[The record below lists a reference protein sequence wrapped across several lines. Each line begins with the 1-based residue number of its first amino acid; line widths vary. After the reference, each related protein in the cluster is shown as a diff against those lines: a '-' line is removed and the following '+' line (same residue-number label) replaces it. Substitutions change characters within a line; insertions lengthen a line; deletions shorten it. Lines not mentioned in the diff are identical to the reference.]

1 MVPSTS
7 IDWIFFDCFNTLID
21 DFDTSGFEVG
31 LAPMYQV
38 LVTAG
43 LYQNIEDVR
52 ADYHRWRL
60 EYIAGKSHEQTL
72 QERFRNLLATYRPRA
87 ETAVVDQVLTDME
100 VQFMQYFPATL
111 RLPAGVES
119 MLQRWQ
125 GKVAMGVVSNFFLA
139 EWPAKMLERYGLQPY
154 FQFVLDSAEC
164 GKRKPGDAVYQIAL
178 EVAGNPAP
186 ERVLFIGDHLT
197 NDAIAPKRLGMQS
210 IYFDR
215 SAERTSSATAP
226 ANINAITHW
235 DQFIP
240 TPIASE
246 NTKGR
251 TIK

>member
-21 DFDTSGFEVG
+21 DFDTSGCEAG
-31 LAPMYQV
+31 LARMYQV
-38 LVTAG
+38 PVTAG
-43 LYQNIEDVR
+43 LYKTVEEVR

-60 EYIAGKSHEQTL
+60 EYIAGKPYEQTL
-72 QERFRNLLATYRPRA
+72 QERFRNVFATYRPEA
-87 ETAVVDQVLTDME
+87 YTTVVDQVLAEME
-100 VQFMQYFPATL
+100 VQFMECFPATL

-125 GKVAMGVVSNFFLA
+125 GKVSMGVISNFFLA
-139 EWPAKMLERYGLQPY
+139 EWPAKMLDRYGLKPH

-164 GKRKPGDAVYQIAL
+164 GKRKPNDVVYKIAL

-197 NDAIAPKRLGMQS
+197 NDAIAPQRLGMQS

-215 SAERTSSATAP
+215 SAERTSSSAAP
-226 ANINAITHW
+226 SYIKAITHW
-235 DQFIP
+235 DQFLP
-240 TPIASE
+240 TAVA
-246 NTKGR
+246 R
-251 TIK
+251 

>member
-21 DFDTSGFEVG
+21 DFDTSGREAG

-43 LYQNIEDVR
+43 LYEDIDTVR

-60 EYIAGKSHEQTL
+60 EHIAGQSHEQTL
-72 QERFRNLLATYRPRA
+72 QERFRNLLATYRPGA
-87 ETAVVDQVLTDME
+87 DSMTVEQVLTEME
-100 VQFMQYFPATL
+100 IQFMECFPATL

-125 GKVAMGVVSNFFLA
+125 GKVSMGVVSNFFLA
-139 EWPAKMLERYGLQPY
+139 HWPAKMLERHGIKHY
-154 FQFVLDSAEC
+154 FKFVLDSADC
-164 GKRKPGDAVYQIAL
+164 GKRKPGDAVYRIAL

-215 SAERTSSATAP
+215 SAERSSSSTAP
-226 ANINAITHW
+226 SQINAITHW
-235 DQFIP
+235 EQFAP
-240 TPIASE
+240 
-246 NTKGR
+246 NDM
-251 TIK
+251 